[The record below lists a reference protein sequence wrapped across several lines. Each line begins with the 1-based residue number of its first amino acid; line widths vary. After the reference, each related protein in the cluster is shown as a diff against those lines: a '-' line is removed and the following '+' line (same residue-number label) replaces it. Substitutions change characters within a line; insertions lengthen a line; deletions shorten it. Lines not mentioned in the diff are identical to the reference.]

1 MRKWLPLVAICAG
14 TFMLLVDVTIVTVAL
29 PDMARSLHTSFSELQ
44 WVIDIYA
51 LVLAALV
58 LTAGAVADRI
68 GRRAVY
74 LFGLVLF
81 AASSAA
87 SGAAVNVPMLIAAR
101 GVQGL
106 GAAMMFATTMALL
119 SNSYS
124 GRDRGVAF
132 GTWGAVNGA
141 AAAAGPI
148 LGGLLATHFGWR
160 WIFYVNLPVGVIA
173 VAVTAWVI
181 AESSDP
187 AGRRADLPGMVTFTA
202 AAGCLTYALIRGGWT
217 SAATLGLLAGAL
229 VALALFVVAEL
240 KRPDPMLDLSLL
252 RNHAFSALLVAGALM
267 SAAAWAAMAYES
279 LWLQSLLG
287 RSAIG
292 AGLVLLPAALM
303 AFVVSAGLGRH
314 MHRLSPRVLI
324 GTGMAIIAAGALAQ
338 AVVRSGSAGWVI
350 MPGTALVGIGAGL
363 VMAPLS
369 SAAMAQ
375 VPRQKAGMAA
385 GAVATFRQL
394 GYAFGIAVLG
404 EVFSGGLTRVA
415 GSGLAAALSGGQASA
430 VLARRP
436 GLSLPIH
443 EAFAAGLDQTL
454 LVATGL
460 GIIGALA
467 VLAFLRTPAAAPPTS
482 PATSAQSATEPE
494 LHMLSISPPAPA
506 RRIRPLALSG
516 CNDTASRSPSA
527 LSTRDPPIWRR
538 ARLVGITVGAVS
550 ERTALSIGSRTLE
563 REP

>member
-1 MRKWLPLVAICAG
+1 MRLRSSLKPWLPLVAICAG

-74 LFGLVLF
+74 LSGLVLF

-87 SGAAVNVPMLIAAR
+87 SGAAVDVPMLIAAR
-101 GVQGL
+101 GAQGL

-119 SNSYS
+119 SNSYT
-124 GRDRGVAF
+124 GRDRGIAF

-141 AAAAGPI
+141 AAAAGPV

-160 WIFYVNLPVGVIA
+160 WIFYVNLPVSVIA
-173 VAVTAWVI
+173 LAMTAVVI
-181 AESSDP
+181 TESSDP
-187 AGRRADLPGMVTFTA
+187 AKRRVDLPGMVTFTA
-202 AAGCLTYALIRGGWT
+202 AAGCLTYGLIRGSW
-217 SAATLGLLAGAL
+217 SSVPTLELLAGAV
-229 VALALFVVAEL
+229 VALVLFAAVEL

-252 RNHAFSALLVAGALM
+252 RNRAFSALLVAGALM
-267 SAAAWAAMAYES
+267 SAAAWAVMAYES

-287 RSAIG
+287 KSAIG

-303 AFVVSAGLGRH
+303 AFLVSAGLGGH

-324 GTGMAIIAAGALAQ
+324 GTGMTVVAAGVLAQ
-338 AVVRSGSAGWVI
+338 AMVRSGSAGWVI

-415 GSGLAAALSGGQASA
+415 GSGLAPALSGGEASA

-436 GLSLPIH
+436 GLSLPVH
-443 EAFAAGLDQTL
+443 EAFAVGLDQTL
-454 LVATGL
+454 LVAAGL
-460 GIIGALA
+460 AIIGALA
-467 VLAFLRTPAAAPPTS
+467 VFTFVRTLAVVPPAS
-482 PATSAQSATEPE
+482 PATSAKSSAEPGLLTPSVSRSE
-494 LHMLSISPPAPA
+494 SAGEIK
-506 RRIRPLALSG
+506 PLALPGRSITVPG
-516 CNDTASRSPSA
+516 NDGDELRVPGSLSRSGRP
-527 LSTRDPPIWRR
+527 
-538 ARLVGITVGAVS
+538 
-550 ERTALSIGSRTLE
+550 RT
-563 REP
+563 

>member
-58 LTAGAVADRI
+58 LTAGAIADRF
-68 GRRAVY
+68 GRRVVY
-74 LFGLVLF
+74 LAGLVLF

-87 SGAAVNVPMLIAAR
+87 SGAALNVPMLIAAR
-101 GVQGL
+101 GVQGV

-148 LGGLLATHFGWR
+148 IGGLLVTHFGWR
-160 WIFYVNLPVGVIA
+160 WIFYVNLPVSVIA
-173 VAVTAWVI
+173 VAMSAIVI
-181 AESSDP
+181 TESKDP
-187 AGRRADLPGMVTFTA
+187 AGRRVDLPGMVTFTA
-202 AAGCLTYALIRGGWT
+202 AAGCLTYALIRGAWT
-217 SAATLGLLAGAL
+217 SAITLGLLAAAV
-229 VALALFVVAEL
+229 VALALFAAAEL
-240 KRPDPMLDLSLL
+240 RRPDPMLDLSLL
-252 RNHAFSALLVAGALM
+252 RNRAFSALLVAGALM
-267 SAAAWAAMAYES
+267 SAAAWAVMAYES

-287 RSAIG
+287 KSAIG

-303 AFVVSAGLGRH
+303 AFLVSAGIGRP
-314 MHRLSPRVLI
+314 MQRLSPRKLI
-324 GTGMAIIAAGALAQ
+324 GTGMVIIAAGVLSQ
-338 AVVRSGSAGWVI
+338 GVIRSGSAAWVV

-369 SAAMAQ
+369 SAAMTL
-375 VPRQKAGMAA
+375 VPHQKAGMAA

-415 GSGLAAALSGGQASA
+415 GSGLAPALAGGEASA
-430 VLARRP
+430 VIARHP
-436 GLSLPIH
+436 GLSAAVH

-454 LVATGL
+454 LVAAGL
-460 GIIGALA
+460 GVIGAVA
-467 VLAFLRTPAAAPPTS
+467 VFAFVRTPAA
-482 PATSAQSATEPE
+482 
-494 LHMLSISPPAPA
+494 PAPA
-506 RRIRPLALSG
+506 S
-516 CNDTASRSPSA
+516 SA
-527 LSTRDPPIWRR
+527 APAQPAAQDVSTS
-538 ARLVGITVGAVS
+538 AG
-550 ERTALSIGSRTLE
+550 
-563 REP
+563 